1 MPKSI
6 TQAMF
11 ARALRSRS
19 ALRRW
24 LEDNHDEI
32 SGVLA
37 TQDLPPWSD
46 LAAVARDHGV
56 LDARGKPPTRHG
68 VRKAWVALVA
78 RKRGKVSL
86 ESILADPESPPDPEP
101 PVADVREPERHP
113 NPRGPLARLSGRT
126 ERGGTAGRRRGKRG
140 KTPGGAD
147 ISGGLTTASDEL
159 RQGRDKRVAGDAEAA
174 SQVIPERYAVLGAG
188 LGESQEGIAAITP
201 RVTASSCTDLATGD
215 LAADVVL
222 GAIGMER
229 DFRPLQ
235 HHQQLGLVG
244 VQPLQQSI
252 QRDEASAA
260 AEDAVEP
267 RAQRPTA
274 ALGGIRP
281 IDLEIGVKVP
291 N

>member
-1 MPKSI
+1 MSDNRRWAANYIRIARPFERSGAYPSRHGQIAQLRGHWAILVHFSAIVFIVTITEFPSTISQRNVHMPKSI

-86 ESILADPESPPDPEP
+86 ESILADL
-101 PVADVREPERHP
+101 VA
-113 NPRGPLARLSGRT
+113 S
-126 ERGGTAGRRRGKRG
+126 
-140 KTPGGAD
+140 
-147 ISGGLTTASDEL
+147 
-159 RQGRDKRVAGDAEAA
+159 
-174 SQVIPERYAVLGAG
+174 
-188 LGESQEGIAAITP
+188 
-201 RVTASSCTDLATGD
+201 
-215 LAADVVL
+215 
-222 GAIGMER
+222 
-229 DFRPLQ
+229 
-235 HHQQLGLVG
+235 
-244 VQPLQQSI
+244 
-252 QRDEASAA
+252 
-260 AEDAVEP
+260 
-267 RAQRPTA
+267 
-274 ALGGIRP
+274 
-281 IDLEIGVKVP
+281 
-291 N
+291 